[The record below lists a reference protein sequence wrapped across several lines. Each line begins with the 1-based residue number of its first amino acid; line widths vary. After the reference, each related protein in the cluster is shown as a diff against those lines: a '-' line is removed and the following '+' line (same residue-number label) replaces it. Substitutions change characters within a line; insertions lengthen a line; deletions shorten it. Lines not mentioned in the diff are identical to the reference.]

1 MPVTVVVR
9 SGGETRGARSA
20 ERDELVGGYR
30 GPKPPGVEAPS
41 LTFDGTRIVIG
52 RGTGSDVR
60 LPDPSVS
67 LRHASIRAQGAE
79 YTLVDEGSTNGTWVG
94 GVKLG
99 PQTPRLVKSGDLV
112 RVGRV
117 WLELVIGQRPATPDL
132 GLATRDLA
140 LALVRNAMDAV
151 GDDTIAK
158 VRIVEGPDIG
168 AELRLLEEG
177 RAYLVGRAEKCD
189 LPLADEDASREHAV
203 IVRRGAQ
210 VLIRDLDSRNGVHL
224 GDMRLSPDR
233 DVVWR
238 PPTMVRLARSVI
250 ALDEPV
256 SAVLAELEAAAD
268 EVVPEAAA
276 PPPPPPSELAAP
288 ASAAGGAPPPSAA
301 PPPESRM
308 AAPAP
313 IAEVGSRTATTV
325 VRPRRRVWTAADIMV
340 VTIAI
345 AVIAASVAGLVWVLR

>member
-9 SGGETRGARSA
+9 SASGG
-20 ERDELVGGYR
+20 
-30 GPKPPGVEAPS
+30 EAPS
-41 LTFDGTRIVIG
+41 LTFDGARIVIG
-52 RGTGSDVR
+52 RSVGADVR

-67 LRHASIRAQGAE
+67 LRHATIRAQGAE
-79 YTLVDEGSTNGTWVG
+79 YAIVDEGSTNGTWVG

-117 WLELVIGQRPATPDL
+117 WLEIAIGHRPATPDL

-140 LALVRNAMDAV
+140 LALVRSAMDAV

-158 VRIVEGPDIG
+158 VRVAEGPDIG
-168 AELRLLEEG
+168 AELPLLDEG
-177 RAYLVGRAEKCD
+177 RLYLVGRAEKCE
-189 LPLADEDASREHAV
+189 LPLADEDASREHAA
-203 IVRRGAQ
+203 IVRRGGQ
-210 VLIRDLDSRNGVHL
+210 VLIRDLGSRNGVYL

-233 DVVWR
+233 DVAWR
-238 PPTMVRLARSVI
+238 PPTMVRIGQSVL

-256 SAVLAELEAAAD
+256 SIVLAELEAAAD
-268 EVVPEAAA
+268 EIVPDAAA
-276 PPPPPPSELAAP
+276 PPPPAPPSVIVAP
-288 ASAAGGAPPPSAA
+288 SVPGPPPPPSAA

-325 VRPRRRVWTAADIMV
+325 VRRPRRVWTAADVMV

-345 AVIAASVAGLVWVLR
+345 AIIGASIAGLVWVLR

>member
-9 SGGETRGARSA
+9 SASGG
-20 ERDELVGGYR
+20 
-30 GPKPPGVEAPS
+30 EAPS
-41 LTFDGTRIVIG
+41 LTFDGGRIVIG
-52 RGTGSDVR
+52 RSAGSDVR

-79 YTLVDEGSTNGTWVG
+79 YAIVDEGSTNGTWVG

-117 WLELVIGQRPATPDL
+117 WLELVVGQKPATPDL

-151 GDDTIAK
+151 GDDTVAK
-158 VRIVEGPDIG
+158 VRVVEGPDIG
-168 AELRLLEEG
+168 AELRLLDEG
-177 RAYLVGRAEKCD
+177 RLYLLGRAEKCE
-189 LPLADEDASREHAV
+189 LPLADEDASREHAAV
-203 IVRRGAQ
+203 IRRSAQ
-210 VLIRDLDSRNGVHL
+210 VLIRDLGSRNGVHL
-224 GDMRLSPDR
+224 GDMRLTPDR

-238 PPTMVRLARSVI
+238 PPTMVRIGQSVL

-256 SAVLAELEAAAD
+256 SVALAELEAAAD
-268 EVVPEAAA
+268 EIVPDAAA
-276 PPPPPPSELAAP
+276 PPPPPSSVIVAPSAP
-288 ASAAGGAPPPSAA
+288 GSAAPPSAA
-301 PPPESRM
+301 SPPESRM

-325 VRPRRRVWTAADIMV
+325 VRRPRRVWTAADVMV
-340 VTIAI
+340 VTIAV
-345 AVIAASVAGLVWVLR
+345 AVIGASVAGLVWVLR